1 MKLRNLSVRSLLIGI
16 LAGMLLL
23 LVTFAVTVWIALGS
37 IVSAADGMGQ
47 GKDLVADILPPPL
60 YILEAELTVLQLL
73 DAKTEEAPPMLAKL
87 AVLKKDYDDRN
98 LFWERAELDPTI
110 RKALLGEQKQ
120 AADSFWKL
128 VLGEYV
134 ETIKQGNSV
143 RARQLAGEVHNFYSA
158 HRNGV
163 DHTVRVAS
171 AYADDTLK
179 SLEDTSRRV
188 RWQVLVLAGG
198 GGLVAAIAMALLMRE
213 ILRRLG
219 GEPLEMLAAAQ
230 RIAGGDLTVRLD
242 VTNGDTDSLLVT
254 IMQMQTRLHQTIMQ
268 SRDAAEQVSEAARG
282 LATNSHQVSQGSI
295 RQSEA
300 AASMA
305 ASVEQVTVSINHVA
319 DSAASARGLAKEAGS
334 RSTEGKELVQDTIAG
349 INKIADAVTCSSTVI
364 QALGDQSTRISSIV
378 NVIKEIADQTNL
390 LALNAAIEAARA
402 GEQGR
407 GFAVVADEVRK
418 LAERTSSSTRE
429 IATMIDA
436 IQQGTQDAVRGME
449 EGRIQVGQGIQR
461 AAKTGESMTRI
472 HTGTQQV
479 LSAVEEISLALR
491 EQSTASTSIAQDVE
505 KIAQMTEE
513 NSAAVNEV
521 SRSANRL
528 EQLAMALKGTVDQ
541 FKV

>member
-1 MKLRNLSVRSLLIGI
+1 MQGNEVEESERQVTVGGM
-16 LAGMLLL
+16 LAGMVLL
-23 LVTFAVTVWIALGS
+23 LVTFAVTVWVALGS
-37 IVSAADGMGQ
+37 IVSAANDMGQ

-87 AVLKKDYDDRN
+87 AALKKDYDDAICSGNGQSSIPPSEGAAR
-98 LFWERAELDPTI
+98 
-110 RKALLGEQKQ
+110 EQKQ
-120 AADSFWKL
+120 ARQLLEVGSGRVCRDNQSR
-128 VLGEYV
+128 LG
-134 ETIKQGNSV
+134 
-143 RARQLAGEVHNFYSA
+143 RRQLAGEVHNFYSA

-418 LAERTSSSTRE
+418 LPK
-429 IATMIDA
+429 
-436 IQQGTQDAVRGME
+436 G
-449 EGRIQVGQGIQR
+449 
-461 AAKTGESMTRI
+461 
-472 HTGTQQV
+472 QV
-479 LSAVEEISLALR
+479 LRRA
-491 EQSTASTSIAQDVE
+491 
-505 KIAQMTEE
+505 K
-513 NSAAVNEV
+513 
-521 SRSANRL
+521 SRR
-528 EQLAMALKGTVDQ
+528 
-541 FKV
+541 

>member
-1 MKLRNLSVRSLLIGI
+1 MRNLSVRSLLIGI

-23 LVTFAVTVWIALGS
+23 LVTFAVMVWVALGS
-37 IVSAADGMGQ
+37 IVTAADDMGQ

-60 YILEAELTVLQLL
+60 YILEAELTVLELL
-73 DAKTEEAPPMLAKL
+73 GAKAEESPPMLAKL
-87 AVLKKDYDDRN
+87 AALKKDYDNRN
-98 LFWERAELDPTI
+98 LFWERAKLDPTI
-110 RKALLGEQKQ
+110 RMTLLGEQKQ

-128 VLGEYV
+128 VLGDYV
-134 ETIKQGNSV
+134 EAIKQGDSV
-143 RARQLAGEVHNFYSA
+143 RARQLAREVHNFYSA

-163 DHTVRVAS
+163 DRTVKVAS

-179 SLEDTSRRV
+179 SLENTSARV

-242 VTNGDTDSLLVT
+242 VTTGDDASLLVS
-254 IMQMQTRLHQTIMQ
+254 IMQMQSKLRQAIMQ
-268 SRDAAEQVSEAARG
+268 SRAAAEQVSEAARG

-334 RSTEGKELVQDTIAG
+334 RSTEGKELVQDAIAG
-349 INKIADAVTCSSTVI
+349 INKIADAVACSSTVI

-461 AAKTGESMTRI
+461 AAKTDESMTRI

-528 EQLAMALKGTVDQ
+528 EELAMALKGTVDQ